1 MKIKLWGTRGS
12 MPVPNPRMAGYGGN
26 TTCVEV
32 RGEDGTMLI
41 LDAGTGI
48 RQLGAKLGADVTRV
62 DILLTHLHLDH
73 IHGLGFF
80 APLGRDNLD
89 IRIWG
94 PPSSTYSLE
103 QGLLRYLSPP
113 LFPTRLKWLPSAPQ
127 VLDFPRGYVSPTAE
141 PRRRSFGGLRVEA
154 EFVNHPGLTYGYRIE
169 EPATGQSIAFLP
181 DHQPAQAN
189 ELAPWRWESR
199 GLLDSRCVSGTGLA
213 HGVDL
218 LIHDAQFDSEE
229 FLAHAD
235 WGHSSIEHAVIF
247 AEMVR
252 ARRLLL
258 FHHDPEHDD
267 DRIDGLVE
275 QAREMASRAHT
286 DLAVGAARE
295 GDWID
300 VAQMQTA
307 PAETASSA
315 FKDRASQERKPSLW
329 PPLATRA
336 LHGAIPSWSPAF
348 QRVKSS

>member
-1 MKIKLWGTRGS
+1 
-12 MPVPNPRMAGYGGN
+12 MAGYGGN

-32 RGEDGTMLI
+32 RTDDDETMLI

-48 RQLGAKLGADVTRV
+48 RQLGAELGDDVETV

-80 APLGRDNLD
+80 APLGRDNLN

-94 PPSSTYSLE
+94 PPSSNSSLE

-127 VLDFPRGYVSPTAE
+127 VLDFPRGHVSPAEE
-141 PRRRSFGGLRVEA
+141 PRRQDFGGLRVEA

-199 GLLDSRCVSGTGLA
+199 GLLEARCVSGTGIA
-213 HGVDL
+213 QGVDL

-229 FLAHAD
+229 FLAHTD
-235 WGHSSIEHAVIF
+235 WGHSSVEQAVIF
-247 AEMVR
+247 AELVQ
-252 ARRLLL
+252 ARSLLL

-267 DRIDGLVE
+267 DRIDGLLE
-275 QAREMASRAHT
+275 QARELASRART
-286 DLAVGAARE
+286 ELSVGAARE
-295 GDWID
+295 GGWID
-300 VAQMQTA
+300 VAQMRTA
-307 PAETASSA
+307 AAVATTSQPS
-315 FKDRASQERKPSLW
+315 DRKSRQRKSSLW
-329 PPLATRA
+329 PPLDTRA

-348 QRVKSS
+348 QRVKGL